1 MPRCAGVTAA
11 NEPCSR
17 LVSEGVPF
25 CHAHDPDKAE
35 ARKKAASKAARSVSR
50 NAKTELKDAK
60 NTLREITRRVD
71 AGELDTRKA
80 AVMIQ
85 AQNAIIRALSTE
97 VQIIDQQEVLTKLD
111 KLERGELS
119 QEEVY

>member
-17 LVSEGVPF
+17 LVSEGVPYCF
-25 CHAHDPDKAE
+25 AHDPDRAE
-35 ARKKAASKAARSVSR
+35 ARKKAASKAAKSVAR

-60 NTLREITRRVD
+60 RTLREITQRVD
-71 AGELDTRKA
+71 SGELDTRKA

-85 AQNAIIRALSTE
+85 AQNAIIRAVSTE
-97 VQIIDQQEVLTKLD
+97 VQVVDQTEVLTKLD
-111 KLERGELS
+111 KLERGELL